1 MSKTPL
7 CRICSSQSQE
17 RFKAKIL
24 SKYDI
29 SYYFCENCG
38 FLQTET
44 PFWLEESYNESINL
58 SDTGFLLRSLAL
70 AEIASVVIY
79 FLFDKSARHLDF
91 AGGHGLFTRRMRDI
105 GFDFF
110 WSDKFTANL
119 LARGFEYRPEEGGI
133 ELITAF
139 ETFEHFTDPL
149 AEIETMLAISRNIL
163 FTTDL
168 LPSPVPHPT
177 DWYYYGLEHG
187 QHISFFSSKTLKFIA
202 KKYGLYLYS
211 AHSIHLLASKKIN
224 PTHLE
229 LLLAFRKY
237 GLFLYVK
244 KRLKSKTVG
253 DSITLKKRVADMT
266 VGNATVYMKSFREK
280 KKIT

>member
-1 MSKTPL
+1 MSKTPS

-24 SKYDI
+24 SKHGI

-38 FLQTET
+38 FLQTEA
-44 PFWLEESYNESINL
+44 PFWLEEAYDESINL

-70 AEIASVVIY
+70 AEIVSVVIY
-79 FLFDKSARHLDF
+79 FLFDKSGRHLDF

-110 WSDKFTANL
+110 WSDKYTANL

-149 AEIETMLAISRNIL
+149 AEIETMLPISRNIL

-168 LPSPVPHPT
+168 LPDPVPDPT

-187 QHISFFSSKTLKFIA
+187 QHISFYSLKTLRFIA
-202 KKYGLYLYS
+202 KKFDLYLYS
-211 AHSIHLLASKKIN
+211 VRPIYFLTSRRIN
-224 PTHLE
+224 PAYLK
-229 LLLAFRKY
+229 LLLACRKF

-244 KRLKSKTVG
+244 KRLKSRAVDDSVLLRNKTG
-253 DSITLKKRVADMT
+253 NTLT
-266 VGNATVYMKSFREK
+266 N
-280 KKIT
+280 